1 MANRKLIR
9 PNLSEFKGRMAHQDA
24 RRKHDSIDQTN
35 AESFYYMKQMN
46 NKTPMVLVLNDGEEI
61 YGVIE
66 WYDRNC
72 IKINR
77 QNAPNLL
84 IPKHSIKYMYKEE
97 DAKEE
102 VEAES

>member
-1 MANRKLIR
+1 MKNRVAPR
-9 PNLSEFKGRMAHQDA
+9 DV
-24 RRKHDSIDQTN
+24 RRRQVPYDQTN

-46 NKTPMVLVLNDGEEI
+46 NKTPMVLVLTDGEEI
-61 YGVIE
+61 HGVIE

-77 QNAPNLL
+77 QDAPNLL

-97 DAKEE
+97 DTKEE
-102 VEAES
+102 FESES

>member
-1 MANRKLIR
+1 MVTRKLIR
-9 PNLSEFKGRMAHQDA
+9 PNLSELKNRMAHQDV
-24 RRKHDSIDQTN
+24 RRKQVPLDQTN

-61 YGVIE
+61 HGVIE

-77 QNAPNLL
+77 QDAPNLL

-97 DAKEE
+97 DTKEE
-102 VEAES
+102 LESES

>member
-1 MANRKLIR
+1 MA
-9 PNLSEFKGRMAHQDA
+9 SQDA
-24 RRKHDSIDQTN
+24 RRRQVPPEQTN
-35 AESFYYMKQMN
+35 AETFYYMKQMN
-46 NKTPMVLVLNDGEEI
+46 NKTPMVLVLKDGEEI
-61 YGVIE
+61 HGIIE

-102 VEAES
+102 KEEAESES

>member
-1 MANRKLIR
+1 MVTRKLIR
-9 PNLSEFKGRMAHQDA
+9 PNLSELKNRMAPQDV
-24 RRKHDSIDQTN
+24 RRKQVPLDQTN

-46 NKTPMVLVLNDGEEI
+46 NKTPMVLVLNDGEKVH
-61 YGVIE
+61 GVIE

-77 QNAPNLL
+77 QDAPNLL

-97 DAKEE
+97 DTKEE
-102 VEAES
+102 LESES